1 MKSINNLDHKIT
13 IIMIAHRL
21 DTVKECDQVI
31 LIEKGEIKKKELM
44 KKLLKILKILYSKLM
59 TKNLAKYI

>member
-31 LIEKGEIKKKELM
+31 LIEKGEIKKKGTYEEV
-44 KKLLKILKILYSKLM
+44 IEN
-59 TKNLAKYI
+59 TKNFV